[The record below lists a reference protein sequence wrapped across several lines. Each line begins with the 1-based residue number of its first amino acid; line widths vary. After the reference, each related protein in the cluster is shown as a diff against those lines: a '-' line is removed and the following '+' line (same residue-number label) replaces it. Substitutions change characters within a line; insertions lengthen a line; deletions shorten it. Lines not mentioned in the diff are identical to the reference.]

1 MRISLKVL
9 AALSALVSVAASSRE
24 PAATVLRSFTLPG
37 YTLLAPDTVVAERV
51 ATMLAQADRVLAQVL
66 ERELHASSIPTTVV
80 VLSVA
85 DVDRYFGGPHAFF
98 SAPYQSFSNTILIT
112 AEKNHDDL
120 RTDIFHQATHSFLRS
135 QFNAEIPVWFS
146 EGLALFMTPNELEGR
161 QVVLGESRF
170 RSANAVESPRR
181 MNSFGDEDFPKQTH
195 EREDWYDIGD
205 LLSAR
210 ADSPVLSTSENSY
223 FMRRQCWLMAHKAF
237 IDDSQFKQSMFRYLE
252 AVNSFVPI
260 ETAVRQS
267 FGMSAADLDRAL
279 YRYSQRQSYALSTIT
294 FTPPAPSSPGEGTSM
309 PAATMFEQLAN
320 LALDSGAELR
330 HIDELIAAAARHGLD
345 APRLL
350 LLRLR
355 LASQEKDDATVES
368 VLDDLEGKLSEP
380 AVARSAGLAIY
391 ERVSRNEDRKA
402 ATSPAALQLL
412 ARAQDLV
419 SRALKAQPDDA
430 QAAWVNGVIAVRLSR
445 DLDVAL
451 IHLEHA
457 RHNHPE
463 NPDVAAVLATIHFMR
478 SEHEPMIAR
487 LQDTLRFS
495 RSSDQRRWAAR
506 QLAAARSESTPSAA
520 K

>member
-1 MRISLKVL
+1 MRISRTLL
-9 AALSALVSVAASSRE
+9 AAITTLFSVTAGARE
-24 PAATVLRSFTLPG
+24 PATRELRSFILPD
-37 YTLLAPDTVVAERV
+37 YTLMAPNASMADQV
-51 ATMLAQADRVLAQVL
+51 ATQLAQADRVLAQVL
-66 ERELHASSIPTTVV
+66 ERDLHASSIPTTVV

-98 SAPYQSFSNTILIT
+98 TAPYQNFSNTILIT
-112 AEKNHDDL
+112 AEKNPDDL
-120 RTDIFHQATHSFLRS
+120 RTHIFHQATHSFLQS

-146 EGLALFMTPNELEGR
+146 EGLALFMAPNELESR

-181 MNSFGDEDFPKQTH
+181 MNSFSDGDFPKQTH

-210 ADSPVLSTSENSY
+210 ADSAVLSTSENSY
-223 FMRRQCWLMAHKAF
+223 FMRRQCWLMAHKAL

-252 AVNSFVPI
+252 AVNSFAPI

-267 FGMSAADLDRAL
+267 FGMSVADLDRAL

-330 HIDELIAAAARHGLD
+330 HIDELIAAAARHSLG
-345 APRLL
+345 APRLK

-355 LASQEKDDATVES
+355 LAALEKDDATVES
-368 VLDDLEGKLSEP
+368 VLDDLEGTLSEP

-391 ERVSRNEDRKA
+391 ERVSRTKTARRQ
-402 ATSPAALQLL
+402 PALRLCSCLQEH
-412 ARAQDLV
+412 RNW
-419 SRALKAQPDDA
+419 
-430 QAAWVNGVIAVRLSR
+430 WVER
-445 DLDVAL
+445 
-451 IHLEHA
+451 
-457 RHNHPE
+457 
-463 NPDVAAVLATIHFMR
+463 
-478 SEHEPMIAR
+478 
-487 LQDTLRFS
+487 
-495 RSSDQRRWAAR
+495 
-506 QLAAARSESTPSAA
+506 
-520 K
+520 